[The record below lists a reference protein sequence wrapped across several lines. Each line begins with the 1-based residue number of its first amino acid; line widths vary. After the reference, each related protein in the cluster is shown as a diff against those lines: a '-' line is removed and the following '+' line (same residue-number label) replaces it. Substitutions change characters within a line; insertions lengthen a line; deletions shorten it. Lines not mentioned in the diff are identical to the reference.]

1 MIHVHSLAHTI
12 SHPEFTYLSI
22 LVIIIQLFLA
32 FDLDQEEK
40 NLIQSNPN
48 FYYGKITIV
57 AL

>member
-40 NLIQSNPN
+40 NLIQSYPT
-48 FYYGKITIV
+48 FTVVKAQIV